1 MNAAASRAPAQLGGG
16 PGPRSLDLAARLR
29 AVEAPGIGGF
39 VAGRPPPVWL
49 EARGSRVT
57 DVDGRTYVDL
67 TAGFGAAA
75 AGHAHPAVVA
85 AVRAQADRLLH
96 GLGDVHPHEVRVR
109 FAERL
114 AALAPVPDA
123 RVYPAVSGADAV
135 EIALKTAQLATGRAP
150 VAAFTGG
157 YHGLSYGALRATWR
171 PAFRDPFRAA
181 LAPETLRLPYPD
193 TDHPPFDAPHDG
205 LAACLEEARRR
216 LRGAAE
222 LGRAPGAVIV
232 EPVQGREGVVVPP
245 AGWLRG
251 LAAIVREAGALLV
264 ADEVLTGLGR
274 TGWLF
279 DVERE
284 GVVPDVLLVGKALG
298 GGLPLAAAIA
308 ARPLFDVWDGGGE
321 ALHTATF
328 LAHPLACAAALATL
342 DAIESERLVE
352 RARGWEPRL
361 RADLHALAAAHPPV
375 ARVRGVGMLW
385 GVEIGGAGAR
395 PDGERARRVVEQCLE
410 RGVLLLCGGPSANV
424 LELTP
429 PLVLAGDEWAEA
441 SAVLDAALAASR

>member
-1 MNAAASRAPAQLGGG
+1 MRPEHAAWSG
-16 PGPRSLDLAARLR
+16 PGPRSRELAARLR

-39 VAGRPPPVWL
+39 IAGRPPPVWA

-57 DVDGRTYVDL
+57 DADGRAYVDL

-75 AGHAHPAVVA
+75 VGHAHPAVVA

-96 GLGDVHPHEVRVR
+96 GLGDVHPHEIRVR

-114 AALAPVPDA
+114 AALVPVPEA

-135 EIALKTAQLATGRAP
+135 EIALKTAQLATGRAG

-171 PAFRDPFRAA
+171 PGFREPFVDA
-181 LAPETLRLPYPD
+181 LAPDTLRLPFPD
-193 TDHPPFDAPHDG
+193 LAHPPLDVPRGA
-205 LAACLEEARRR
+205 LAEACLDETRR
-216 LRGAAE
+216 LLRTAASRG
-222 LGRAPGAVIV
+222 LAPGAVVV
-232 EPVQGREGVVVPP
+232 EPVQGREGIIVPP
-245 AGWLRG
+245 PGWLPG
-251 LAAIVREAGALLV
+251 LAGVVREAGALLV

-274 TGWLF
+274 TGAAF
-279 DVERE
+279 AVSRE

-298 GGLPLAAAIA
+298 GGLPIAAAVA
-308 ARPLFDVWDGGGE
+308 PRPLFAVWDRGGE

-342 DAIESERLVE
+342 DVMDAERLPA
-352 RARGWEPRL
+352 RAAAWEPRL
-361 RADLHALAAAHPPV
+361 RADLSALAGAHPPV
-375 ARVRGVGMLW
+375 VDVRGAGMLW
-385 GVEIGGAGAR
+385 GLEIGGAGGR
-395 PDGERARRVVEQCLE
+395 PDAERARRVVDGCLA
-410 RGVLLLCGGPSANV
+410 RGVLLLAGAPRGHV

-429 PLVLAGDEWAEA
+429 PLVLTDAEWAEA
-441 SAVLDAALAASR
+441 SAALDAALAASR